1 MSLKTMIKKTMLI
14 IQGNV
19 IMWRLDKLID
29 RFNRVT
35 DKLNRY
41 ER

>member
-1 MSLKTMIKKTMLI
+1 MSIKTMIIKTILI
-14 IQGNV
+14 TKGNV

-29 RFNRVT
+29 RLNRVT

-41 ER
+41 EG